1 MPYSQIIYYRKA
13 LTKSS
18 FVTLKVSSPLIQNQ
32 SITSQARQMR
42 ILMKFM
48 KRNKN
53 LRIGITALFEDEA
66 RSFTPENLSRMK
78 RREAYETN
86 PEHDTLKNK
95 REKRDELK
103 EKKYQAQL
111 KKEQTVKE
119 EK

>member
-1 MPYSQIIYYRKA
+1 
-13 LTKSS
+13 
-18 FVTLKVSSPLIQNQ
+18 
-32 SITSQARQMR
+32 
-42 ILMKFM
+42 
-48 KRNKN
+48 
-53 LRIGITALFEDEA
+53 
-66 RSFTPENLSRMK
+66 PENLSRMK
-78 RREAYETN
+78 RRESYETN